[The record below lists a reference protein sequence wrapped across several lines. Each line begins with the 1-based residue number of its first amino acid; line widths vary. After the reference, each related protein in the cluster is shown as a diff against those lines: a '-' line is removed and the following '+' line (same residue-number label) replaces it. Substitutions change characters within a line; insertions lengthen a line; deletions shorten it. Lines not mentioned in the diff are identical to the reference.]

1 MSDRWNGR
9 RVLITGHTG
18 FKGAWLAWWLVRRGA
33 HVAGF
38 ALAPEPDRPSLF
50 TELRLAGVVDST
62 LGDVRDAETVRRTM
76 VRAQPDVVFHLA
88 AQAIVRVSYA
98 APRETWETNV
108 VGTAAVLD
116 AAREQSGVHAIVV
129 VTSDKC
135 YENRGLPRG
144 YREDDPLG
152 GRDPY
157 SASKAGQEIVAASYR
172 ASYFADGPL
181 LATVRAGNVIGG
193 GDWSRDRLIPDVV
206 RALGDDVPVVLRY
219 PDAVRPWQHVL
230 EPLHAYL
237 TVAERLAEG
246 DRSVASAYNVG
257 PRDEDHRSVAEVV
270 DRMYSAWGREPA
282 WTRESTAQ
290 VEEAAVLR
298 LDAAKAARELGVV
311 PRFRLDEACRRTASW
326 YRAWVAGTD
335 ARALCDADLDAY
347 EESACQV

>member
-1 MSDRWNGR
+1 
-9 RVLITGHTG
+9 
-18 FKGAWLAWWLVRRGA
+18 
-33 HVAGF
+33 
-38 ALAPEPDRPSLF
+38 
-50 TELRLAGVVDST
+50 
-62 LGDVRDAETVRRTM
+62 M

-98 APRETWETNV
+98 APRETWET
-108 VGTAAVLD
+108 TSSEPPRCWTP
-116 AAREQSGVHAIVV
+116 AREQSGVHAIVV

-135 YENRGLPRG
+135 YENRGVARAIA
-144 YREDDPLG
+144 RTTRWV

-157 SASKAGQEIVAASYR
+157 SASKAGQGDRRGLVPR

-206 RALGDDVPVVLRY
+206 RALRDDVPVVLRY

-257 PRDEDHRSVAEVV
+257 PRDEDHRSVGGGRRSHVRRLGPGAGV
-270 DRMYSAWGREPA
+270 DPRAHRPGRGGGA
-282 WTRESTAQ
+282 C
-290 VEEAAVLR
+290 LR
-298 LDAAKAARELGVV
+298 LDAAKGSARARCRA
-311 PRFRLDEACRRTASW
+311 RFRLDEACRRTASW
-326 YRAWVAGTD
+326 YRAWAAGTD

>member
-38 ALAPEPDRPSLF
+38 ALEPDRPSLF
-50 TELRLAGVVDST
+50 TELRLADVVDST
-62 LGDVRDAETVRRTM
+62 LGDVRDAETVRRAM

-108 VGTAAVLD
+108 VGTATVLD

-135 YENRGLPRG
+135 YENRGVARG

-206 RALGDDVPVVLRY
+206 RALRDDVPVVLRY

-270 DRMYSAWGREPA
+270 DRMYAAWGREPA
-282 WTRESTAQ
+282 WTREPTAQ

-326 YRAWVAGTD
+326 YRAWAAGTD

>member
-38 ALAPEPDRPSLF
+38 ALEPEPDSPSLF
-50 TELRLAGVVDST
+50 TELRLADVVDST

-108 VGTAAVLD
+108 VGTATVLD

-135 YENRGLPRG
+135 YENRGVARG

-206 RALGDDVPVVLRY
+206 RALRDDVPVVLRY

-270 DRMYSAWGREPA
+270 DRMYAAWGREPA
-282 WTRESTAQ
+282 WTREPTAQ

-326 YRAWVAGTD
+326 YRAWAAGTD

>member
-1 MSDRWNGR
+1 MSDRWAGR

-18 FKGAWLAWWLVRRGA
+18 FKGAWLGWWLARRGA
-33 HVAGF
+33 HVAGY
-38 ALAPEPDRPSLF
+38 ALPPQPDRPSLF
-50 TELRLAGVVDST
+50 GELRLADVVDSAT
-62 LGDVRDAETVRRTM
+62 GDVRDAEAVQRTM
-76 VRAQPDVVFHLA
+76 ARARPELVLHLA
-88 AQAIVRVSYA
+88 AQAIVRTSYA

-108 VGTAAVLD
+108 VGTATVLD
-116 AAREQSGVHAIVV
+116 VARAQSTVRAIVV

-135 YENRGLPRG
+135 YENRGLTRG

-157 SASKAGQEIVAASYR
+157 SASKAAQEMVAASYR
-172 ASYFADGPL
+172 ASYFGDGPL

-193 GDWSRDRLIPDVV
+193 GDWARDRLIPDVV
-206 RALGDDVPVVLRY
+206 QALRDDVPVVLRY

-237 TVAERLAEG
+237 SVAERLIEG

-257 PRDEDHRSVAEVV
+257 PRDEDHRTVAEVV
-270 DRMYSAWGREPA
+270 DRMYAAWGREPS
-282 WTRESTAQ
+282 WTRDPAAQ
-290 VEEAAVLR
+290 VEEAALLR

-326 YRAWVAGTD
+326 YRAWADGAD
-335 ARALCDADLDAY
+335 ARARCDADLDAY
-347 EESACQV
+347 AESACRV